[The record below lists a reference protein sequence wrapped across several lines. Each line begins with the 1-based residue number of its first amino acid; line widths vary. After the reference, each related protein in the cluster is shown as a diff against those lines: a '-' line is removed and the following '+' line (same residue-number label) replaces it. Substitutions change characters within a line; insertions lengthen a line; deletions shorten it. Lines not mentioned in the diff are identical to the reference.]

1 MTDEEKYQGY
11 IESCERYG
19 VRIYD
24 KPDIYI
30 ETRERVPLT
39 YTVKP
44 LADCEPLH
52 FIIDMELYMP
62 TSILSPEGI
71 DIIIIPY
78 HGYIDRDVKLA
89 IDMGATIW
97 SLDDFIKREG
107 DFDMSHGEGEPNT
120 IKAYIENFDYGK
132 LARYDDAA
140 IYSFKH
146 EEYAFLSNFYECPI
160 DINGLTYTSVE
171 AAFQA
176 QKCINEVDKEQFT
189 KLKPYPAKKL
199 GKTIKPRDDWEMVKV
214 DIMREIVSQ
223 KFLQHPALMNKL
235 LATDNRLIV
244 EVNAWRDTFWG
255 VSHGKGKNHLGR
267 ILMECRNKWL
277 D

>member
-1 MTDEEKYQGY
+1 M
-11 IESCERYG
+11 
-19 VRIYD
+19 
-24 KPDIYI
+24 
-30 ETRERVPLT
+30 
-39 YTVKP
+39 
-44 LADCEPLH
+44 
-52 FIIDMELYMP
+52 
-62 TSILSPEGI
+62 
-71 DIIIIPY
+71 
-78 HGYIDRDVKLA
+78 
-89 IDMGATIW
+89 
-97 SLDDFIKREG
+97 
-107 DFDMSHGEGEPNT
+107 
-120 IKAYIENFDYGK
+120 
-132 LARYDDAA
+132 
-140 IYSFKH
+140 
-146 EEYAFLSNFYECPI
+146 
-160 DINGLTYTSVE
+160 
-171 AAFQA
+171 
-176 QKCINEVDKEQFT
+176 DKEQFT